1 MTTAPRASQ
10 QRKHDTLKRL
20 QRPARILS
28 RGVHRQAG
36 CEEGLVVVGEREAE
50 FVLDA
55 RELGIGRAWFELVA
69 AELRQSMCGVD
80 PEPDPAGAAFG
91 AGR

>member
-1 MTTAPRASQ
+1 MSTAPRAPQ
-10 QRKHDTLKRL
+10 QRKHDTLNRL

-36 CEEGLVVVGEREAE
+36 CEKCLVVVGEREAE

-55 RELGIGRAWFELVA
+55 RELGIGRAWFDLVA
-69 AELRQSMCGVD
+69 AELRQSKRGVD
-80 PEPDPAGAAFG
+80 PEPAPAGATFG